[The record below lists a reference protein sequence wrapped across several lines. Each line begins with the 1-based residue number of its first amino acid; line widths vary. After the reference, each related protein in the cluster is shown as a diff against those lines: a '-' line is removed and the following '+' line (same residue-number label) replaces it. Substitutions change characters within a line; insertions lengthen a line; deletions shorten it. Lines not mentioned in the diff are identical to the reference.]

1 MIFPLLSG
9 HLIREARLRAGISQA
24 ELARRLRTSQA
35 AIGRWEKGRTVPSF
49 EATRRAVRA
58 CGLDL
63 YFSMANFD
71 GSYAM
76 HIEDQLRLTPAQRVD
91 WLEDM
96 LEQAAIFRN
105 AKRLA

>member
-1 MIFPLLSG
+1 MLSG
-9 HLIREARLRAGISQA
+9 HLIKEARLRAGISQA

-35 AIGRWEKGRTVPSF
+35 AVARWEKGRTIPSF

-58 CGLDL
+58 CGLDI
-63 YFSMANFD
+63 YFGMANFD
-71 GSYAM
+71 DSYAM

-91 WLEDM
+91 WLQNM
-96 LEQAAIFRN
+96 VEQAAIFRT